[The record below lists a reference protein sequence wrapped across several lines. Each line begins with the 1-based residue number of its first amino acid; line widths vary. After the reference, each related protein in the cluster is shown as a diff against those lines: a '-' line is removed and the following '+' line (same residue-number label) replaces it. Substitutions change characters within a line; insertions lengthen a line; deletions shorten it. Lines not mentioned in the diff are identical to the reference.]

1 MRGNAFAGSV
11 SEAVRHAHWRHRSG
25 THRRDGGEAV
35 RGSRPRGRRRE
46 LSRAKLPRRAGRIP
60 RAESPGPVAGGGRQV
75 RGGRAPGH
83 PLEEEGGAPR
93 GRAVCGEGRHRRD
106 EPLQRDRR
114 DHRPRERRVLE
125 RATTPE
131 RVQRWLESLP
141 YNHEERGETL
151 RTFRG
156 VVRTGKAHCLEA
168 ALSAATILE
177 QHGYPPTV
185 LDLESKDDI
194 DHVVFLFREGG
205 KFGSVARSRDPGL
218 HGRKPAFRS
227 VRGLVFSYVDPYVD
241 RTGRINGYGVL
252 DLRTLRAD
260 WRLSPRNVWA
270 VEQALIRFPHRRF
283 RSSDERYRRWHEKY
297 LRYKERFPNRRPV
310 FYPNRHRWL

>member
-1 MRGNAFAGSV
+1 MSPAPPRSAFTS
-11 SEAVRHAHWRHRSG
+11 
-25 THRRDGGEAV
+25 
-35 RGSRPRGRRRE
+35 
-46 LSRAKLPRRAGRIP
+46 
-60 RAESPGPVAGGGRQV
+60 Q
-75 RGGRAPGH
+75 
-83 PLEEEGGAPR
+83 
-93 GRAVCGEGRHRRD
+93 
-106 EPLQRDRR
+106 
-114 DHRPRERRVLE
+114 ERRILE

-156 VVRTGKAHCLEA
+156 VVRTGNGHCLEA

-241 RTGRINGYGVL
+241 RTGRSTDMESSTCGPCA
-252 DLRTLRAD
+252 RTGGSLPETSGL
-260 WRLSPRNVWA
+260 W
-270 VEQALIRFPHRRF
+270 
-283 RSSDERYRRWHEKY
+283 
-297 LRYKERFPNRRPV
+297 NRR
-310 FYPNRHRWL
+310 